1 MIAYIIIA
9 IISLLA
15 SLLTFFAGFG
25 LGTILLPVIAIFFPI
40 PIAVAITAF
49 VHLFNNIFKLSML
62 YKSIDKK
69 TVIRFGILSIIGAF
83 LGAYSLNHLPNY
95 PIHFQYFNTTIQKI
109 VFGSILIFFAFF
121 EVVPIL
127 KNFKFNEKFLG
138 FGGLLSGYMGGL
150 SGHQG
155 ALRSAFLIN
164 LNLSKEA
171 YVATGTAIACLV
183 DFTRIPFYFANNY
196 FSTVQSE
203 YKLIIVVTL
212 AAFAGAYFGN
222 FLFKKI
228 TIDWVQYIVFGLLLI
243 FGVLLF
249 FGII

>member
-25 LGTILLPVIAIFFPI
+25 LGTILLPVIAIFFPL
-40 PIAVAITAF
+40 PIAVAITAI
-49 VHLFNNIFKLSML
+49 VHLLNNLFKLVIL
-62 YKSIDKK
+62 YKFIDLK
-69 TVIRFGILSIIGAF
+69 TVLQFGLLSIFGAV
-83 LGAYSLNHLPNY
+83 LGAYTLNHLPNI
-95 PIHFQYFNTTIQKI
+95 PIHFVFFNTTIQKM

-121 EVVPIL
+121 EIIPKF
-127 KNFKFNEKFLG
+127 KNFKFDKQFLSI
-138 FGGLLSGYMGGL
+138 GGLLSGYMGGL

-164 LNLSKEA
+164 LKLSKEA
-171 YVATGTAIACLV
+171 YIATGTAIACLV
-183 DFTRIPFYFANNY
+183 DFTRIPFYFSNSY
-196 FSTVQSE
+196 FSIIQSE
-203 YKLIIVVTL
+203 YKLIIVATL
-212 AAFAGAYFGN
+212 SAFAGAYFGN

-228 TIDWVQYIVFGLLLI
+228 TIDWVQYIVFGLLLV
-243 FGVLLF
+243 FGFLLF